1 MMRSV
6 LVVIVLSSAVVNA
19 EPRTPV
25 VTKLRAEYRY
35 GQTFLTWQESAVP
48 VGTTFNVYLS
58 RSPIVDTA
66 TLADAKQ
73 VCRWIEPRSAED
85 WTRDKG
91 NYGKGRVKDTATGQ
105 TPPVPE
111 PLGYIIQ
118 EGAERLDPMSG
129 LHVHT
134 VDRDEQGDGFYA
146 VTTVLDG
153 REDRTIAPGV
163 NALRDPVAQ
172 KCEQIR
178 PIWQGEGMA
187 AVHDSGRGKPLHLVL
202 HAKGNRPACKYIVF
216 GDSTHA
222 WREGIPFMFDVAVR
236 PDSVLLLPSNIR
248 CRSPRPISLAR

>member
-1 MMRSV
+1 MMQRV
-6 LVVIVLSSAVVNA
+6 LLLALFTPAVASA

-73 VCRWIEPRSAED
+73 VCRWNEPRPAED

-91 NYGKGRVKDTATGQ
+91 NYGKGRVKDTATRQ
-105 TPPVPE
+105 MPPVPE
-111 PLGYIIQ
+111 PLGYIVQ
-118 EGAERLDPMSG
+118 EGAERLDPTSG

-134 VDRDEQGDGFYA
+134 VGTDEQGDGYYA

-153 REDRTIAPGV
+153 REDRTIVHGE

-172 KCEQIR
+172 KCEQSR
-178 PIWQGEGMA
+178 PIWQGDGTA
-187 AVHDSGRGKPLHLVL
+187 AVPGAGRGKPLHLVL
-202 HAKGNRPACKYIVF
+202 HAKGVN
-216 GDSTHA
+216 
-222 WREGIPFMFDVAVR
+222 VASR
-236 PDSVLLLPSNIR
+236 SLL
-248 CRSPRPISLAR
+248 